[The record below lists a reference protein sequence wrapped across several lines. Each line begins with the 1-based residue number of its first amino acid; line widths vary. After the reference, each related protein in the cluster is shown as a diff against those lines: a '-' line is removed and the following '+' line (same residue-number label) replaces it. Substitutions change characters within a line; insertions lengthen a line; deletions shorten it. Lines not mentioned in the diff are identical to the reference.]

1 MNTFLAVIDPED
13 GNDYWTA
20 VQSAPTLAQLK
31 QKTEY
36 TAGSDDQFAKN
47 AGDKLLE
54 GTLMLNE
61 TISNER
67 TETKMISLAQE
78 TNLADF
84 SFQVAPGN
92 VLKVSKKFT
101 SLRKLKKALKKQ
113 RELKKNKEGGNE
125 K

>member
-47 AGDKLLE
+47 PGDKVLE
-54 GTLMLNE
+54 GTLTLNE
-61 TISNER
+61 TISNQP
-67 TETKMISLAQE
+67 TITKMVSLEQK
-78 TNLADF
+78 TNLTDF
-84 SFQVAPGN
+84 SLQVTPETP
-92 VLKVSKKFT
+92 LKVSKKFT
-101 SLRKLKKALKKQ
+101 SMRKLKKALKKQ
-113 RELKKNKEGGNE
+113 KELEKNKEGGNE

>member
-20 VQSAPTLAQLK
+20 VQSAPTLVQLK

-36 TAGSDDQFAKN
+36 TAGNDDQFVKN
-47 AGDKLLE
+47 PEDKVL
-54 GTLMLNE
+54 GTLTLNE
-61 TISNER
+61 TISNQP
-67 TETKMISLAQE
+67 TTTTMISLAQKM
-78 TNLADF
+78 NLTDF
-84 SFQVAPGN
+84 SLQVTPDN
-92 VLKVSKKFT
+92 SLKVGRKFT

-113 RELKKNKEGGNE
+113 KAVKKNKEGGNE